1 MPIGDILDRL
11 EAAEKNFAGREFL
24 APLVGRGPVEV
35 RIAGVVCRLKV
46 TKGPEGPEG
55 LPTMEPGVTPGSIVL
70 LRALSSGTAAYL
82 RRATLAEA
90 DAYLG
95 LFPAVK
101 LVLLGR
107 APQPGRWWAVPAQS
121 GDRRLRFEG
130 LPQVHLVEAGLERFE
145 TVTARFDGRQ
155 LWYERRDPA
164 RDPAIGAYLRQQ
176 LAVRAEDDLPPE
188 AERLHKRGLSIEER
202 QAYALARQGLSQ
214 AQQDRAETRLAAAL
228 AHAGAQLESFGEQA
242 DVYTV
247 RYRVDG
253 REHASLVRK
262 DNLEIVSAGI
272 CLSGLDRAF
281 DLASLVG
288 VLREGAGGGRLVY
301 VPSEGDEYD

>member
-11 EAAEKNFAGREFL
+11 EAAEHSFRGREFL

-46 TKGPEGPEG
+46 IEG
-55 LPTMEPGVTPGSIVL
+55 LPAMESGGMPGSMAL
-70 LRALSSGTAAYL
+70 LRALTSGTAAYL

-90 DAYLG
+90 SAYLV

-107 APQPGRWWAVPAQS
+107 DAQPGRWWAVPAQA

-130 LPQVHLVEAGLERFE
+130 LPEVRMVEAGLDRFE
-145 TVTARFDGRQ
+145 TVVARFDGRQ

-164 RDPAIGAYLRQQ
+164 RDPSIGAYLRQQ
-176 LAVRAEDDLPPE
+176 LAERAQDDLPPD
-188 AERLHKRGLSIEER
+188 AEDLRKRGLSTEER
-202 QAYALARQGLSQ
+202 QAYTLARQGLAQ
-214 AQQDRAETRLAAAL
+214 AQQGRAETRLAAAL
-228 AHAGAQLESFGEQA
+228 AHAGAELESFGEQA

-262 DNLEIVSAGI
+262 DNLEVVSAGI

-281 DLASLVG
+281 DLTSLVG
-288 VLREGAGGGRLVY
+288 VLREGASGGQLVY
-301 VPSEGDEYD
+301 VPPEGGAYDGE